1 MYDINSFFER
11 LDWFYEN
18 HRLDHAENFMREQL
32 KTAGEEGDYGA
43 QLSIINE
50 LMGFLRTQG
59 RHQENLAQIEEAL
72 ALAGR
77 LGLEGTLPYATT
89 LLNAATGCRAAGELL
104 KACEYYEKT
113 IGIYEKQLG
122 PDDYRLA
129 SLYNNMSILKSD
141 LKDGPGALECL
152 KKALAIV
159 ERQPGSRVEE
169 AVTYTNLGLLYMN
182 LGETKQADEASRKA
196 LAIFEDGYTEDPHYA
211 SALAARGEIEVKR
224 GNLDAAEEAYKKALA
239 QIKKCYGENE
249 SYRITAANLKK
260 VQEKRNETCG

>member
-1 MYDINSFFER
+1 
-11 LDWFYEN
+11 
-18 HRLDHAENFMREQL
+18 MREQL

-43 QLSIINE
+43 QLSIMNE

-72 ALAGR
+72 TLAGR

-104 KACEYYEKT
+104 KACEYYEKA

-182 LGETKQADEASRKA
+182 LGETKQADEASGKA